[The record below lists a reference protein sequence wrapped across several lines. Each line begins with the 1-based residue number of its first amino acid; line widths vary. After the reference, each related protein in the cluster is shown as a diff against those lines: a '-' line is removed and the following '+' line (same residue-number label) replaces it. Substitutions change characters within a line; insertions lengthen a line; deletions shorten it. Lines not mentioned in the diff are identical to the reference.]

1 MIEIKDFGLKNYNEV
16 WNHQKKWLKD
26 SIRSKQEGRTVAQEL
41 IFVEHPN
48 VYTFGKHADP
58 SNLLVNK
65 VFLSKIKAETFQ
77 IERGGDITYHG
88 PGQLVVY
95 PLLDLEQ
102 HHMGIKK
109 YIFTLEQ
116 VLIDTIAEYGIAADR
131 IEGRT
136 GIWLDKGAP
145 AERKIAAIG
154 IKSSR
159 YLTIHGLA
167 FNINADLSYFNHIV
181 PCGIQDKGVT
191 SLAKE
196 MGSPISMTTIIEH
209 FKTHFKHYFQL

>member
-1 MIEIKDFGLKNYNEV
+1 MIVIKDLGLEKYNEV
-16 WNHQKKWLKD
+16 WSYQKKWLND
-26 SIRSKQEGRTVAQEL
+26 SILSKQEGQKVAEEL
-41 IFVEHPN
+41 IFVEHPH
-48 VYTFGKHADP
+48 VYTFGKHADT
-58 SNLLVNK
+58 SNLLVNQT
-65 VFLSKIKAETFQ
+65 FLNQIKAETFQ

-102 HHMGIKK
+102 HKMGIKK
-109 YIFTLEQ
+109 YIFKLEQ
-116 VLIDTIAEYGIAADR
+116 VIIDTISEYGIIADR

-136 GIWLDKGAP
+136 GIWLDKDEP

-167 FNINADLSYFNHIV
+167 FNINTDLSYFNHII

-191 SLAKE
+191 SLAQEIGKSVS
-196 MGSPISMTTIIEH
+196 MPIIIEQ
-209 FKTHFKHYFQL
+209 FKTHFKRYFQL

>member
-1 MIEIKDFGLKNYNEV
+1 MIVIKDLGLEKYNEV
-16 WNHQKKWLKD
+16 WSYQKKWLND
-26 SIRSKQEGRTVAQEL
+26 SILSKQEGQKVAEEL
-41 IFVEHPN
+41 IFVEHPH
-48 VYTFGKHADP
+48 VYTFGKHADT
-58 SNLLVNK
+58 SNLLVNQT
-65 VFLSKIKAETFQ
+65 FLNQIKAETFQ

-102 HHMGIKK
+102 HKMGIKK
-109 YIFTLEQ
+109 YIFKLEQ
-116 VLIDTIAEYGIAADR
+116 VIIDTISEYGIIADR

-136 GIWLDKGAP
+136 GIWLDKDEP

-167 FNINADLSYFNHIV
+167 FNINTDLSYFNHII
-181 PCGIQDKGVT
+181 PCGIQDKGGN
-191 SLAKE
+191 KF
-196 MGSPISMTTIIEH
+196 GSRNREICVHANHYRTIQNA
-209 FKTHFKHYFQL
+209 F

>member
-1 MIEIKDFGLKNYNEV
+1 MIVIKDLGLEKYNEV
-16 WNHQKKWLKD
+16 WSYQKKWLND
-26 SIRSKQEGRTVAQEL
+26 SILSKQEGQKVAEEL
-41 IFVEHPN
+41 IFVEHPH
-48 VYTFGKHADP
+48 VYTFGKHADT
-58 SNLLVNK
+58 SNLLVNQT
-65 VFLSKIKAETFQ
+65 FLNQIKAETFQ

-102 HHMGIKK
+102 HKMGIKK
-109 YIFTLEQ
+109 YIFKLEQ
-116 VLIDTIAEYGIAADR
+116 VIIDTISEYGIIADR

-136 GIWLDKGAP
+136 GIWLDKDEP

-159 YLTIHGLA
+159 YLTIHGMA
-167 FNINADLSYFNHIV
+167 FNINTDLSYFNHII

-191 SLAKE
+191 SLAQEIGKSVS
-196 MGSPISMTTIIEH
+196 MPIIIEQ
-209 FKTHFKHYFQL
+209 FKTHFKRYFQL